1 MSNNTTTKQDD
12 RFEDDDRDLVGSF
25 AYTSPTDMMREG
37 LVRLILRGEED
48 TARELCERDGFS
60 FAQAK
65 KKAEARLQ
73 SQRDEAKAAEKE
85 AERRSKAP
93 EKPAEPSDDSEW
105 GLAGGCSDP
114 NEGVA
119 WGESAGAEAWLRHFS
134 PDLVEVM
141 EVLSLAYESAENAG
155 IDWQCMDEIA
165 GHKIPVNAIVTRKC
179 DYSEWYDS
187 IEPHVGALGGNT
199 ELETEWVEEP
209 FDDEEDGC
217 GSADGFLHVSWTIT
231 WCVRKKLLKRFSE
244 MAERLELAVS
254 SRQEGS
260 SEDGCAE

>member
-1 MSNNTTTKQDD
+1 MTKRIAHSANTVDG
-12 RFEDDDRDLVGSF
+12 DDRDLVGSF
-25 AYTSPTDMMREG
+25 ACTSPTDMMREG
-37 LVRLILRGEED
+37 LVRLILSGEED

-65 KKAEARLQ
+65 EKAEAR
-73 SQRDEAKAAEKE
+73 RRAEREEANAAAKE
-85 AERRSKAP
+85 AERRSKAT

-141 EVLSLAYESAENAG
+141 EVLSLAYESAKNAD
-155 IDWQCMDEIA
+155 IDRQCMDEIA
-165 GHKIPVNAIVTRKC
+165 GHKIPVNAIVTRNC

-209 FDDEEDGC
+209 IDDEEDDC

-231 WCVRKKLLKRFSE
+231 WGVRKKLLKRFDE
-244 MAERLELAVS
+244 MAERLQAAAAARSGDPSIEQ
-254 SRQEGS
+254 REG
-260 SEDGCAE
+260 

>member
-1 MSNNTTTKQDD
+1 MTKHNTTSSKGV
-12 RFEDDDRDLVGSF
+12 REDDRDLVGSF
-25 AYTSPTDMMREG
+25 AFTSPTDMMREG
-37 LVRLILRGEED
+37 LVRLILSGEED

-65 KKAEARLQ
+65 EKAEARRRAE
-73 SQRDEAKAAEKE
+73 RDEAKAAAQE

-114 NEGVA
+114 NEGVS
-119 WGESAGAEAWLRHFS
+119 WGESAEAGAWLRHFS

-141 EVLSLAYESAENAG
+141 EVLSLAYESAKNAD

-165 GHKIPVNAIVTRKC
+165 GHKIPVNAIVTRNC

-187 IEPHVGALGGNT
+187 IEPHVEALGGNT
-199 ELETEWVEEP
+199 ELETQWVEEP
-209 FDDEEDGC
+209 FDDEEDDC

-231 WCVRKKLLKRFSE
+231 WGVRKKLLKRFIE
-244 MAERLELAVS
+244 MAERLELSASNRRGES
-254 SRQEGS
+254 ST
-260 SEDGCAE
+260 